1 MTLSNDDKLKK
12 SATIAGIL
20 ISFVLIL
27 VKFFAFIKT
36 DSLAVFSSLIDS
48 ATDLFS
54 SLISFVAVYFSTKP
68 ISYTHRYGYGKTE
81 AISALMQ
88 AVFVGASGFFVFFD
102 GINRLFNPIEI
113 LNAEAG
119 VYIMLFSIFMTLLL
133 VIFQLYVAKKTNS
146 LAIKADTAHYLVD
159 FLTNSAV
166 IISLTLTKIFDFVY
180 FDIVAAIFIS
190 IYLLFNAYSLGKE
203 SLEQLTDSE
212 LDDDIRANIEKIV
225 LGCENVMGMHDLR
238 TRNVANVYYIE
249 FHLELDG
256 GNSLFLTHKI
266 TELVEKNIL
275 QHYPSSQVLIH
286 QDPYGIDE
294 SRLDNIIKR
303 SNEK

>member
-1 MTLSNDDKLKK
+1 MTLSNDGKLKI
-12 SATIAGIL
+12 SATIAGVL
-20 ISFVLIL
+20 VSFILIL

-36 DSLAVFSSLIDS
+36 DSLAVFSSLVDS

-54 SLISFVAVYFSTKP
+54 SLISFVAVSFSTKP

-102 GINRLFNPIEI
+102 GINRLFNPIDI
-113 LNAEAG
+113 SNTEAG

-133 VIFQLYVAKKTNS
+133 VMLQLYVAKKTNS

-166 IISLTLTKIFDFVY
+166 ITSLILTKTFDFVY

-256 GNSLFLTHKI
+256 NNSLFLTHKT

-275 QHYPSSQVLIH
+275 QYYPSSQVLIH